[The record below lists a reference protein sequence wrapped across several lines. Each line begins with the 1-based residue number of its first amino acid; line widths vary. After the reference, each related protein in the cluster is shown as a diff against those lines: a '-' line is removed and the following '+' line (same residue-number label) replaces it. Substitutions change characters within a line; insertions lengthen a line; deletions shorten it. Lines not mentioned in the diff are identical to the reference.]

1 MTVQPHSKQA
11 STAAIWAAMISV
23 YIVWGSTYLAIRYA
37 VATMPPFLMAGVRFL
52 VAGLF
57 LYGFR
62 RLRGDSASTRF
73 EWRSAAIVGL
83 FLLMGGNGGVVWA
96 EQRVVSGV
104 AALLVG
110 SSPLWMVLIDALRPG
125 GKRPGWQTVAG
136 VLVGFA
142 GIALLIGPAQFGGG
156 GQAFDPWGIA
166 ALLVGGFLWAVGSLA
181 GRDLKLPASP
191 LQWTVRKRFTEGV
204 SFDLNYTW
212 SKSIDLG
219 STVETDTDFNAGQ
232 IQNAW
237 APGQMRGVSDYDV
250 THLVSASWVAEL
262 PFGRNKRYLGQASG
276 LVDAILGGWQVSG
289 IWRQSS
295 GLPVSVGNGFNW
307 PTNWQ
312 VTPNATQVGVVPAPH
327 TTKNAPASGAGGAP
341 GPNIWPDPAAALA
354 AYGVTLPGESG
365 QRNGVRGDGYF
376 SIDLGLGKRL
386 TLFRIK
392 DQPHTLQFRAEAFN
406 ITNSV
411 RFNAATANLTLGDP
425 NNFGKYTDL
434 LTRPRVMQFSARY
447 EF

>member
-191 LQWTVRKRFTEGV
+191 L
-204 SFDLNYTW
+204 
-212 SKSIDLG
+212 LG
-219 STVETDTDFNAGQ
+219 TGME
-232 IQNAW
+232 
-237 APGQMRGVSDYDV
+237 M
-250 THLVSASWVAEL
+250 L
-262 PFGRNKRYLGQASG
+262 
-276 LVDAILGGWQVSG
+276 
-289 IWRQSS
+289 
-295 GLPVSVGNGFNW
+295 
-307 PTNWQ
+307 
-312 VTPNATQVGVVPAPH
+312 
-327 TTKNAPASGAGGAP
+327 AGGA
-341 GPNIWPDPAAALA
+341 GLVLLGTLSGEWGRLHLA
-354 AYGVTLPGESG
+354 
-365 QRNGVRGDGYF
+365 
-376 SIDLGLGKRL
+376 SISVPSLLGLAYLILFGSLVGFASYTWLLKVAPIALVSTYAYVNPLIAVFIGNLFLKEPL
-386 TLFRIK
+386 TPRILLA
-392 DQPHTLQFRAEAFN
+392 TLIIISAVALINTSRSASTRAKPK
-406 ITNSV
+406 
-411 RFNAATANLTLGDP
+411 AAVLPSSGD
-425 NNFGKYTDL
+425 D
-434 LTRPRVMQFSARY
+434 
-447 EF
+447 